1 MLYPQCPKITNAS
14 KLRFRALLAER
25 YATGRVALVVWFFAA
40 SIVAALGGMESVLA
54 EMNREDPMNHLDL
67 PFGRCSATRLAVTS
81 FSYAAKRVEEDQEE
95 K

>member
-1 MLYPQCPKITNAS
+1 VLYPQCPKITNAS

-54 EMNREDPMNHLDL
+54 EMHRGDPDK
-67 PFGRCSATRLAVTS
+67 PPRSAFWPMPLRPV
-81 FSYAAKRVEEDQEE
+81 
-95 K
+95 

>member
-54 EMNREDPMNHLDL
+54 EMNREDPDK
-67 PFGRCSATRLAVTS
+67 PPRSAFWPMPLRPV
-81 FSYAAKRVEEDQEE
+81 
-95 K
+95 